1 MLNDIVEILGASVI
15 NVEPPSDEE
24 IIASYADGIWL
35 DRDKMKLNE
44 NAFGRLFRDVYH
56 LQYQNGL
63 FYTKDGKMTE
73 EFLSREIWET
83 IADMGIASD
92 VEKITKK
99 LLGAVKLASTVQR
112 MEMDPNI
119 IPYNNGDFHVREW
132 EFHLQE
138 YGPVPYRLT
147 AHLPLEFKKLP
158 FFSKWLKDLFYDEDV
173 PTLQEYL
180 GYCLVP
186 STKGQKALFLVGE
199 GGTGKS
205 GLGVILEGI
214 LGGAML
220 SVSNTQEFLRD
231 KFKLAELEHKLVLYD
246 DDLGTE
252 ALEDSGLY
260 KKLITN
266 GIEITADRKYGQ
278 PFKFLPQ
285 VKIIACCN
293 QMIMSPNDMTSGF
306 YRRLLPIVCKPLAKD
321 FVPDP
326 RFYDH
331 LREEAP
337 SIAAWAMMGLHRLVR
352 RNWVLSESDRTR
364 KYLELKQSMENPYP
378 AFMDSCFE
386 FDVSYPGL
394 SSVEIHNQYNAWC
407 ARNDV
412 KPESGRKL
420 QMWMADNAPRYGIE
434 ASHHIW
440 SGDRRVRGYTGLQ
453 VKKEEV
459 KSHKIVLTR
468 E

>member
-1 MLNDIVEILGASVI
+1 MQNDITEILGASV
-15 NVEPPSDEE
+15 VSVDPPTEEE
-24 IIASYADGIWL
+24 IVASYADGIWL
-35 DRDKMKLNE
+35 DQDKLKVNE
-44 NAFGRLFRDVYH
+44 NVFGRLFRDVYH

-73 EFLSREIWET
+73 EFLSKEIWET
-83 IADMGIASD
+83 IADIGIASD
-92 VEKITKK
+92 VEKTVKK
-99 LLGAVKLASTVQR
+99 LVGAVKLASTVR
-112 MEMDPNI
+112 HMEMDPNV

-132 EFHLQE
+132 EFRLQE
-138 YGPVPYRLT
+138 YGPVPYRL
-147 AHLPLEFKKLP
+147 AAYLPLEFKQLP
-158 FFSKWLKDLFYDEDV
+158 YFSKWLKDLFYDEDV

-205 GLGVILEGI
+205 GLGCILEGI
-214 LGGAML
+214 LGDAMIN
-220 SVSNTQEFLRD
+220 VANTQEFLQD

-266 GIEITADRKYGQ
+266 SIAITADRKYGQ
-278 PFKFLPQ
+278 PFKFVPQ
-285 VKIIACCN
+285 IKIVACCN
-293 QMIMSPNDMTSGF
+293 QMLVSPNDMTSGF

-337 SIAAWAMMGLHRLVR
+337 SIAAWAMLGLHRLVKN
-352 RNWVLSESDRTR
+352 NWVLSESERSQN
-364 KYLELKQSMENPYP
+364 YLKQKQELENPYP
-378 AFMDSCFE
+378 AFMDSCFD
-386 FDVSYPGL
+386 FDPSYPGL
-394 SSVEIHNQYNAWC
+394 SSVEIHNLYNAWC
-407 ARNDV
+407 VRNDI

-420 QMWMADNAPRYGIE
+420 QLWLSDNATKYGIR
-434 ASHHIW
+434 ASHNII
-440 SGDRRVRGYTGLQ
+440 SGDHPVRGYRGLLVREKQ
-453 VKKEEV
+453 VK
-459 KSHKIVLTR
+459 STRIQLT
-468 E
+468 